1 MLKLR
6 IPIPV
11 FRNAREIAN
20 GSNAR
25 MALKGLVAN
34 RAALIVSTSFEES
47 QHFEQIV
54 RLINAQSVTV
64 IKKDWQ
70 GEPSV
75 GDLSGVIGQLEEC
88 QPDYIIS
95 LGGGS
100 VIDGAKLAWLFYEC
114 PTLESE
120 TLYRPFSLPPL
131 RGRAKFAAIPTTVG
145 AGSEVSSAA
154 VMLDEATKSKKA
166 VVTHDFL
173 PDLVIL
179 DPELVSEVPLS
190 VLRTTVADT
199 LAHAVEGYVSAIS
212 HPLMDTF
219 AEKAVSIVHHYS
231 DRFPDAEWDLDMLSD
246 LQRAAMLGG
255 WVQNHCI
262 VGLSHAIAHQLG
274 HFQVGHGLANG
285 LHMPAVIAFNMRDE
299 SASTLYTQLCSNAG
313 LNSVTELMQLF
324 ELLVAD
330 QKPAIEFSEEELDTI
345 AANALLDPAAKVNPV
360 GFDAQDVKEIV
371 RQCYEQ

>member
-1 MLKLR
+1 
-6 IPIPV
+6 
-11 FRNAREIAN
+11 
-20 GSNAR
+20 

-34 RAALIVSTSFEES
+34 RAALIVSASFEES

-120 TLYRPFSLPPL
+120 TLYRPFALPPL

-154 VMLDEATKSKKA
+154 VMQDETTKSKKA

-179 DPELVSEVPLS
+179 DPELVSEVPHS
-190 VLRTTVADT
+190 ILRTTVADT
-199 LAHAVEGYVSAIS
+199 LAHAVEGYVSTIA
-212 HPLMDTF
+212 HPLMDAF
-219 AEKAVSIVHHYS
+219 AEQALSIVARYS
-231 DRFPDAEWDLDMLSD
+231 AHFSAAEWDLEMLSD
-246 LQRAAMLGG
+246 LQHAAMLAG

-262 VGLSHAIAHQLG
+262 VGLSHAIVHQLG
-274 HFQVGHGLANG
+274 QYQVGHGLANG
-285 LHMPAVIAFNMRDE
+285 LHMPAVILFNMRDNRTK
-299 SASTLYTQLCSNAG
+299 ARYQRLCQNAG
-313 LNSVTELMQLF
+313 LTDVNELLDLF
-324 ELLVAD
+324 GQLVAD
-330 QKPAIEFSEEELDTI
+330 QKPTIKFTEEQLDVI
-345 AANALLDPAAKVNPV
+345 AANALLDPAAKANPV
-360 GFDAQDVKEIV
+360 SFDADDVKGIV
-371 RQCYEQ
+371 RQCL

>member
-20 GSNAR
+20 GTNAR

-34 RAALIVSTSFEES
+34 RAALIVSASFKKS
-47 QHFEQIV
+47 QYFDQVV
-54 RLINAQSVTV
+54 RLINAQSTTV
-64 IKKDWQ
+64 IDKDWQ
-70 GEPSV
+70 GEPCV
-75 GDLSGVIGQLEEC
+75 ADLSGVIGQLEQH
-88 QPDYIIS
+88 QPDYIIA

-154 VMLDEATKSKKA
+154 VMLDETTRSKKA

-173 PDLVIL
+173 PDLVVL
-179 DPELVSEVPLS
+179 DPELVAEVPLS
-190 VLRTTVADT
+190 ILRTTVADT
-199 LAHAVEGYVSAIS
+199 LAHAVEGYVSTIN

-219 AEKAVSIVHHYS
+219 AEQALSIVARHS
-231 DRFPDAEWDLDMLSD
+231 DHFSALQWDLEMLSD
-246 LQRAAMLGG
+246 LQHAAMLGG

-262 VGLSHAIAHQLG
+262 VGLAHAIAHQLG
-274 HFQVGHGLANG
+274 NYHVGHGLANG
-285 LHMPAVIAFNMRDE
+285 LHMPAVIQFNMQDE
-299 SASTLYTQLCSNAG
+299 QAKARYERLCENAG
-313 LNSVTELMQLF
+313 LTDVSELLNLF
-324 ELLVAD
+324 TLLVAD
-330 QKPAIEFSEEELDTI
+330 QKPNIKFTEVQLDVI
-345 AANALLDPAAKVNPV
+345 AANALLDPAAKANPV
-360 GFDAQDVKEIV
+360 SFDADDVKEIV
-371 RQCYEQ
+371 RQCL

>member
-20 GSNAR
+20 GANAR

-34 RAALIVSTSFEES
+34 RAALIISASFKKS
-47 QHFEQIV
+47 QHFDQIV
-54 RLINAQSVTV
+54 RLINAQSTMV
-64 IKKDWQ
+64 ISKDWQ

-75 GDLSGVIGQLEEC
+75 ADLSGVIRQLEQF
-88 QPDYIIS
+88 QPDYIVA

-120 TLYRPFSLPPL
+120 TLYRPFALPPL

-154 VMLDEATKSKKA
+154 VMLDEATESKKA

-179 DPELVSEVPLS
+179 DPELVAEVPLS
-190 VLRTTVADT
+190 ILRTTVADT
-199 LAHAVEGYVSAIS
+199 LAHAVEGYVSS
-212 HPLMDTF
+212 VDHPLMDTF
-219 AEKAVSIVHHYS
+219 AEQALSIVARYS
-231 DRFPDAEWDLDMLSD
+231 ARFSAEDWDLEMLSD
-246 LQRAAMLGG
+246 LQHAAMLGG

-262 VGLSHAIAHQLG
+262 VGLAHAIAHQLG
-274 HFQVGHGLANG
+274 HYQVGHGLANG
-285 LHMPAVIAFNMRDE
+285 LHMPAVIQFNMRDE
-299 SASTLYTQLCSNAG
+299 QTKMRYERLCQNAG
-313 LNSVTELMQLF
+313 LADVD
-324 ELLVAD
+324 ELLGLFTLLVSG
-330 QKPAIEFSEEELDTI
+330 QKPTIEFTAEQLDTI
-345 AANALLDPAAKVNPV
+345 AANALLDPAAKANPV
-360 GFDAQDVKEIV
+360 SFDADDVKEIV
-371 RQCYEQ
+371 RQCL